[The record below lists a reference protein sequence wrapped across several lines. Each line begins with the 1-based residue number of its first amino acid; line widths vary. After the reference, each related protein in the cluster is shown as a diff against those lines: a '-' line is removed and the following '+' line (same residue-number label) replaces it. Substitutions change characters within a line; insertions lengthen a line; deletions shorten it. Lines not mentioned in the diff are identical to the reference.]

1 MSDGESPTPSPRK
14 RPTYGLPGPSGPST
28 DTGFPEQPDPGSQW
42 PHDRSEPSG
51 SFPGPNYGDSG
62 SAWYG
67 SSAGSPAGPAPWSQA
82 QPGYGGPSP
91 EAPPR
96 KRRGLLPLIIGI
108 VLLVIVAPVAFIGG
122 IIWSM
127 SSVMGDAVAGP
138 TVLEGGSGEV
148 EVAANEMLLLYV
160 PAEEAEAAE
169 CSAEAVGG
177 GSVSTVPTTG
187 TTQFGDGSEYEQTLG
202 VAALEDTTVAITCS
216 GTEAPAYLGPYS
228 LLGVA
233 APLLIGPIVGV
244 VAGLIGLVLIIIGI
258 VLLVRSRSS

>member
-14 RPTYGLPGPSGPST
+14 RPTYGLPGPSGPSA
-28 DTGFPEQPDPGSQW
+28 DTGFAEQPEPGSQW
-42 PHDRSEPSG
+42 GHDRPEPSG
-51 SFPGPNYGDSG
+51 PFSGQSFGDS
-62 SAWYG
+62 AWQE
-67 SSAGSPAGPAPWSQA
+67 SSPGSPAGPAPWPQA
-82 QPGYGGPSP
+82 QAGYNGP
-91 EAPPR
+91 APAAPSR
-96 KRRGLLPLIIGI
+96 RRRGLLPLIIGI
-108 VLLVIVAPVAFIGG
+108 VLLVVVAPVAFIGG
-122 IIWSM
+122 IVWSM
-127 SSVMGDAVAGP
+127 SSVMEDAVSGP
-138 TVLEGGSGEV
+138 TVLESGSGEV

-160 PAEEAEAAE
+160 PAEDAEAAE

-187 TTQFGDGSEYEQTLG
+187 TTQLGDGTEYEQTLG
-202 VAALEDTTVAITCS
+202 VAALDDTTVAITCT